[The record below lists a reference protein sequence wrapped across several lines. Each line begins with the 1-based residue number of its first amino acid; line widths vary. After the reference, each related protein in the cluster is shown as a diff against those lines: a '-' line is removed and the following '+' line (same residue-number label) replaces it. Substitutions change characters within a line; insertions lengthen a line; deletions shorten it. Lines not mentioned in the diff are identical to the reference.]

1 VLARRDPA
9 SRYVPLYFHVD
20 KLMRTLKLLVVLVLL
35 SGCGWEKVELERFW
49 SHRFEVQ
56 NDISYGTDPAQKLD
70 VYRQGSHIGEFTY
83 FEIDPNP
90 RPTLIFI
97 HGGGWLGGK
106 RADGLPL
113 LLPFVEKGW
122 HVVNIEYRLG
132 AGTAP
137 AAVDD
142 AMCALKWVVDNAEAY
157 GFDTSKIVVSGGSA
171 GGHLALTTGIL
182 GSREGNP
189 CYPGSYFK
197 VAAVVN
203 WFGITNI
210 VSLEDYLNESLP
222 ENNYVRMWAGDVDRI
237 ADLSNDV
244 SPEII
249 VDSGSPPIITI
260 QGESDTIV
268 PFTQATTFHKRLD
281 ELGVVN
287 ELVSFPE
294 GSHFGFSDEEFQVAF
309 RSIFA
314 FLGGLG
320 IQN

>member
-1 VLARRDPA
+1 
-9 SRYVPLYFHVD
+9 
-20 KLMRTLKLLVVLVLL
+20 MRTLKLLVFLVLL
-35 SGCGWEKVELERFW
+35 SGCGSKKVELERFW
-49 SHRFEVQ
+49 SHRFAVQ
-56 NDISYGTDPAQKLD
+56 NDLSYGSDPAQKLD
-70 VYRQGSHIGEFTY
+70 LYTQGTRVGELTY

-106 RADGLPL
+106 RANGLPL
-113 LLPFVEKGW
+113 FMPFVEKGW

-142 AMCALKWVVDNAEAY
+142 AVCALKWVVDNAEAY

-189 CYPGSYFK
+189 CYPGSDFK

-210 VSLEDYLNESLP
+210 ASVDQYLTEALP
-222 ENNYVRMWAGDVDRI
+222 PDVNYARTWAGDVDRI
-237 ADLSNDV
+237 ADLSNNV

-249 VDSGSPPIITI
+249 VDKGSPPIITI
-260 QGESDTIV
+260 HGESDTIV
-268 PFTQATTFHKRLD
+268 PFTQATTFHKRLE

-287 ELVSFPE
+287 ELVSFPD
-294 GSHFGFSDEEFQVAF
+294 GSHFGFSDEEFQIAF
-309 RSIFA
+309 RSIFT
-314 FLGGLG
+314 FLGGLE